1 MKSLAVEYRP
11 HTFDEVVEQE
21 DVIKILKNQ
30 IKYDE
35 IQHCY
40 LFCGGAGTG
49 KTTLSRIFAN
59 EINHYEGVPIELDAA
74 SNNGVDSMRDLI
86 NSARTK
92 PLGSQYKVFILDEV
106 HMITTAGF
114 NAILKLIE
122 EPPAHAI
129 FIMCTTDPQKIPA
142 TILSRVQRYDFHR
155 ISFKGICE
163 RLKYIYITEMGNDLV
178 KPDNE
183 AVAYIAKRADGGM
196 RDAITI
202 MDKCLAYSE
211 MLTVENVLT
220 ALGAV
225 SYDTMIELT
234 KSIIEGRACH
244 VTDIIEEVHMS
255 GKDVKEFIKAYMQFV
270 LDLNKLQYGK
280 VWEYVSVPS
289 TYGDK
294 IEPLLT
300 SSLLTQLL
308 SLLINLLNT
317 IRYSQCAK
325 LEIESELFVFTKG
338 DTE

>member
-30 IKYDE
+30 IEHDE

-49 KTTLSRIFAN
+49 KTTIARIFAN
-59 EINHYEGVPIELDAA
+59 EINHHEGVPIELDAA

-92 PLGSQYKVFILDEV
+92 PLDGKYKVFVLDEV
-106 HMITTAGF
+106 HMITTAGW

-155 ISFKGICE
+155 ISFEGIVD
-163 RLKYIYITEMGNDLV
+163 RLRYIHKEENGLACDE
-178 KPDNE
+178 E
-183 AVAYIAKRADGGM
+183 AFDYIAKIADGGM
-196 RDAITI
+196 RDAITLL
-202 MDKCLAYSE
+202 DKCYAYSE
-211 MLTVENVLT
+211 VLTIDNVLT

-225 SYDTMIELT
+225 NYDTMIELT
-234 KSIIEGRACH
+234 KAIIDGRASH
-244 VTDIIEEVHMS
+244 VTDIVEEVHRS
-255 GKDVKEFIKAYMQFV
+255 GKDVKEFIKSYMQFV